1 MASSLPEVC
10 LCLAREALNPHF
22 SRPGLLQEEDESGF
36 SSRRFWDD
44 RYESTGSTL
53 FDWYQDFD
61 GGLASL
67 LTVRAV

>member
-1 MASSLPEVC
+1 VS
-10 LCLAREALNPHF
+10 ALV
-22 SRPGLLQEEDESGF
+22 SRPQQNQEEPEPCF
-36 SSRRFWDD
+36 SSRRFWDE

-61 GGLASL
+61 GGLAAL